1 MTQFHGEEKF
11 SEKLQLQSLWPLMS
25 CFRAGSTEGVKMRG
39 KIKYIKPVS
48 VEEAREKAL
57 PILVEGYRKRGEQRS
72 EVDKLKRSALKL
84 ERDKWSDSEPKICA
98 L

>member
-1 MTQFHGEEKF
+1 
-11 SEKLQLQSLWPLMS
+11 MS
-25 CFRAGSTEGVKMRG
+25 GR
-39 KIKYIKPVS
+39 IKYIKPVS
-48 VEEAREKAL
+48 VEESREKAL

-72 EVDKLKRSALKL
+72 AGEKLKRSALKL